1 MIEERFQRL
10 AQLIGPAGLQR
21 LRQSRV
27 TVVGLGAVGSYA
39 TEALARAGIG
49 NLTLVDFDLVQPTNL
64 NRQLFALHST
74 LGRPKVEVA
83 AERVH
88 DINPDCRVTARPL
101 FVHTDT
107 LAQLWAE
114 PPDLLVEAID
124 SFNPKLELLAEVVR
138 REQVVVSCMGAALR
152 TDPSRIRCGL
162 LTGASGCPLARRLRK
177 KLRQRGLGTD
187 IWCVYSD
194 EPADPAAV
202 AEPPPGLPEGQGR
215 LGRPR
220 RTLGSLPTVTGIF
233 GLTVA
238 NEALRLLLGG
248 SFPDPVGEEE

>member
-1 MIEERFQRL
+1 M
-10 AQLIGPAGLQR
+10 AQLIGPAALQR
-21 LRQSRV
+21 LRQARV

-49 NLTLVDFDLVQPTNL
+49 NLTLVDFDVVQPSNL
-64 NRQLFALHST
+64 NRQLYALHST

-83 AERVH
+83 AERVL
-88 DINPDCRVTARPL
+88 DISPDCQVTARPL

-107 LAQLWAE
+107 LPELWAE

-152 TDPSRIRCGL
+152 TDPSRIRSGL
-162 LTGASGCPLARRLRK
+162 LTAASGCPLARRLRK
-177 KLRQRGLGTD
+177 GLRQRGLGTD
-187 IWCVYSD
+187 LWCVYSD
-194 EPADPAAV
+194 EPFDPAAV
-202 AEPPPGLPEGQGR
+202 AEPPPGPAEGERQR
-215 LGRPR
+215 GRPR
-220 RTLGSLPTVTGIF
+220 RSLGSLPTLTGIF

-248 SFPDPVGEEE
+248 AFPDSAGEE